1 MTVDQT
7 LQRLQAA
14 EVRRVAITELR
25 TDEALQPRELR
36 MVPFVKQRN
45 VETRSEEHI
54 GALRLA
60 LEAAN
65 CAELSPLLVAEIDGG
80 LFVVDGHHRLKAYQR
95 AQREI
100 APVRVVPMEH
110 RMAVMVSKLV
120 NCEARALEMHPEQR
134 KDAAWQYL
142 AHMTRQ
148 GAVGL
153 PAGESL
159 RTVAGRFG
167 VGYGTA
173 QRMLRRLPKVN
184 PKEYPEAA
192 HDPGTSFPRWRHV
205 REAGAGW
212 RDMESKM
219 TPEQLTRREAEKA
232 ARKLGDLMDKTSPEG
247 WRLALEILVSEGR
260 QKARIAEDREFLAEI
275 AEPVTGD
282 F

>member
-1 MTVDQT
+1 MTVEQT

-25 TDEALQPRELR
+25 TDDTLQPRELR
-36 MVPFVKQRN
+36 MVPFVKQRS

-54 GALRLA
+54 GTLRLA

-65 CAELSPLLVAEIDGG
+65 SVELEPLLVAEIDGG

-100 APVRVVPMEH
+100 VPVRVAPMEH
-110 RMAVMVSKLV
+110 RRAVMVSKLV

-167 VGYGTA
+167 IGYGTA
-173 QRMLRRLPKVN
+173 QRMLRKLPKVN

-192 HDPGTSFPRWRHV
+192 HDPGTGFPRWRHV

-247 WRLALEILVSEGR
+247 WRLALEILVSESR

>member
-1 MTVDQT
+1 MTVEQT

-14 EVRRVAITELR
+14 EVRRVAITELQ
-25 TDEALQPRELR
+25 TDDSLQPRELR
-36 MVPFVKQRN
+36 AVPFARQRS
-45 VETRSEEHI
+45 VETRGEEHI
-54 GALRLA
+54 GTLRLS

-65 CAELSPLLVAEIDGG
+65 SVELEPLLVAEIDGG

-100 APVRVVPMEH
+100 VPVRVVPMEH
-110 RMAVMVSKLV
+110 RRAVMVSKLV

-142 AHMTRQ
+142 AHVTCQ

-192 HDPGTSFPRWRHV
+192 HDPGTGFPRWRHV

-219 TPEQLTRREAEKA
+219 TPEQITRREAEKA
-232 ARKLGDLMDKTSPEG
+232 ARKLGDLIDKTSPEG